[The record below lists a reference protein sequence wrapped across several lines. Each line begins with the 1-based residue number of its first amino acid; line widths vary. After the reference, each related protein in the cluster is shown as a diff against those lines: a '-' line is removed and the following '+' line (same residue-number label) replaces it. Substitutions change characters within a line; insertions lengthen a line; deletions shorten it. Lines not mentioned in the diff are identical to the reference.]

1 MELRIMPETVLI
13 MVFIFIA
20 AMVLRFPL
28 CETHFCHTLACV
40 GIHTGVTK
48 ALKTDTAGARL
59 TQQMARIGL
68 ENHPYF
74 PSNSQLHGPFGSRRQ
89 MDFECRPAIYACN
102 DGHVS
107 SDK

>member
-1 MELRIMPETVLI
+1 MPEIVVI

-20 AMVLRFPL
+20 VIVLRFVL
-28 CETHFCHTLACV
+28 CEMHFCHTLACV

-48 ALKTDTAGARL
+48 ALQTAAGAHL

-74 PSNSQLHGPFGSRRQ
+74 PSNSQLHGPFGSGRQ
-89 MDFECRPAIYACN
+89 MYFKVCSAIYAG
-102 DGHVS
+102 DDSHVS